1 MRLAQQASHT
11 SKTYRRHARHRVA
24 VRASSPSVGV
34 KLQPE
39 WSGDQL
45 LSRLVNWMISTKPL
59 YAIMKVLAKQAMKSS
74 AEGRGVGWEQHVQR
88 LAADPQLLQL
98 KQEMEDLSLEYPDY
112 YLKPFHAYEEGN
124 LSWLAAY
131 EVEPA
136 TLAMGIRTFKD
147 QPSLSPTAA
156 FDLLR
161 TKVTDALQVAAQGWP
176 WDAKGGLPTCCWTST
191 VATAMAAAATAAWSW
206 KQQRH
211 CPGRGSGSSGSS
223 SVDGIVSSSSAI
235 TAYCRQHGVAAPAH
249 IVDMGCSTGM
259 SSRWLAR
266 QYPEAQVQGL
276 DLSPYFLAVAE
287 REERQLAAQAGA
299 PQRRVRYL
307 HRLAERSGLP
317 GHSADLVSFQFVI
330 HECPQA
336 ATRAF
341 IAEAR
346 RVLRPG
352 GVLMIVDNNPRSHSS
367 SLAPGPLAC
376 RPQDGPQL
384 PGREAAWDEYYS
396 MDLEAAMSDAGFEC
410 VTTVATDHRHRTVM
424 GIAR

>member
-1 MRLAQQASHT
+1 MRLAQQT
-11 SKTYRRHARHRVA
+11 SRTYRCHARRRVA

-136 TLAMGIRTFKD
+136 TLAVSIRTFKD

-161 TKVTDALQVAAQGWP
+161 TK
-176 WDAKGGLPTCCWTST
+176 
-191 VATAMAAAATAAWSW
+191 
-206 KQQRH
+206 
-211 CPGRGSGSSGSS
+211 
-223 SVDGIVSSSSAI
+223 
-235 TAYCRQHGVAAPAH
+235 AYCRQHGVAAPAH

-259 SSRWLAR
+259 SSRWLAQ
-266 QYPEAQVQGL
+266 QYPKAQVLGL

-341 IAEAR
+341 IAEAL

-352 GVLMIVDNNPRSHSS
+352 GVLMIVDNNPR
-367 SLAPGPLAC
+367 
-376 RPQDGPQL
+376 
-384 PGREAAWDEYYS
+384 
-396 MDLEAAMSDAGFEC
+396 
-410 VTTVATDHRHRTVM
+410 
-424 GIAR
+424 